1 MRTLPTTTRRPSAR
15 FAGAVALVL
24 AVLVALASS
33 AAPVAATSTPGSG
46 TEAGAAAQGP
56 STTADADTDAD
67 TDTDT
72 DADTD
77 ADTSGSDADEPGRV
91 SVIKAEGLIDPV
103 LADFI
108 ERSVRH
114 AERTGMI
121 AVVVQLDSSGS
132 VVPADR
138 LERLA
143 RTIHEASV
151 PVAVWVGPSG
161 SSALGGAAQV
171 AGSAQIV
178 GLAPG
183 ARLGKTGP
191 LQIPESLL
199 SPEFL
204 AAQGRLENGTINDT
218 QARELGISPD
228 RRAAVIGEFII
239 GIDGVETRVVTQ
251 DGRQVTEPVSVP
263 VFSALPIQDQ
273 LFHTVASPAAAY
285 LLFLIG
291 LSLIVFE
298 LYTAGVGVAGLV
310 GAGCFALSCY
320 GLAVLPIRPV
330 GLALLVLAIF
340 GFTIDVQTGVPRF
353 WSVVGGVSL
362 VAGSLLLFDG
372 LSLSWITL
380 LVGIVGTAL
389 FMLAGM
395 PAMVRTRFSTPTIG
409 REWMIGEEGES
420 VSEISPDGVV
430 RVRGALWRARTN
442 RATPLAL
449 HDAVRVVE
457 VDGLLLEVEPLE
469 GGAVDY
475 REKRRGSGDDDDA
488 EPGDDGV
495 VLVDGEP
502 LPPATPDPTAT

>member
-263 VFSALPIQDQ
+263 VF
-273 LFHTVASPAAAY
+273 
-285 LLFLIG
+285 
-291 LSLIVFE
+291 
-298 LYTAGVGVAGLV
+298 
-310 GAGCFALSCY
+310 
-320 GLAVLPIRPV
+320 
-330 GLALLVLAIF
+330 
-340 GFTIDVQTGVPRF
+340 
-353 WSVVGGVSL
+353 
-362 VAGSLLLFDG
+362 
-372 LSLSWITL
+372 
-380 LVGIVGTAL
+380 
-389 FMLAGM
+389 
-395 PAMVRTRFSTPTIG
+395 
-409 REWMIGEEGES
+409 
-420 VSEISPDGVV
+420 
-430 RVRGALWRARTN
+430 
-442 RATPLAL
+442 
-449 HDAVRVVE
+449 
-457 VDGLLLEVEPLE
+457 
-469 GGAVDY
+469 
-475 REKRRGSGDDDDA
+475 
-488 EPGDDGV
+488 
-495 VLVDGEP
+495 
-502 LPPATPDPTAT
+502 

>member
-1 MRTLPTTTRRPSAR
+1 MLI
-15 FAGAVALVL
+15 L
-24 AVLVALASS
+24 AALVALAS
-33 AAPVAATSTPGSG
+33 AMGSG
-46 TEAGAAAQGP
+46 TASARPAPAAVGSGDPTTSTA
-56 STTADADTDAD
+56 STT
-67 TDTDT
+67 
-72 DADTD
+72 
-77 ADTSGSDADEPGRV
+77 SGANGATTAVDGEPGRV
-91 SVIKAEGLIDPV
+91 SVVKAEGLIDPV
-103 LADFI
+103 LADFL

-121 AVVVQLDSSGS
+121 AVVVQLDSPGS

-143 RTIHEASV
+143 RTVHEASV

-161 SSALGGAAQV
+161 SSALGGAAQLV
-171 AGSAQIV
+171 GAAPIA

-183 ARLGKTGP
+183 ARLGRTGP
-191 LQIPESLL
+191 LQVSESLL
-199 SPEFL
+199 SQEFL
-204 AAQGRLENGTINDT
+204 AARGRLETGTINEAE
-218 QARELGISPD
+218 ARQLGIVAD
-228 RRAAVIGEFII
+228 RRAAVFGEFLI

-251 DGRQVTEPVSVP
+251 EGRKVTEPVSVP
-263 VFSALPIQDQ
+263 VFSALPVQDQ

-285 LLFLIG
+285 LLFLVG

-310 GAGCFALSCY
+310 GAGCFALACY
-320 GLAVLPIRPV
+320 GLAVLPVRPV
-330 GLALLVLAIF
+330 GLGLLVLAVF
-340 GFTIDVQTGVPRF
+340 GFTVDVQTGVPRF

-362 VAGSLLLFDG
+362 VAGSLLVFDG

-409 REWMIGEEGES
+409 REWMVGEEGEA

-442 RATPLAL
+442 RATPIAL
-449 HDAVRVVE
+449 HDGIRVVE

-475 REKRRGSGDDDDA
+475 REKRGGSGEDIESGPDDEA
-488 EPGDDGV
+488 V

-502 LPPATPDPTAT
+502 LPPPTPGPTLGPTDA